1 MKVASYSDIVKS
13 QHSNNQLIHVLALIY
28 VMAETSLI
36 VMLGM
41 IFSET
46 IVYDI

>member
-13 QHSNNQLIHVLALIY
+13 PHLNNPAIHVLALIY